1 MYFSCVPY
9 VPHPEND
16 ELLHAALGIYRRF
29 NQYSDALL
37 VAIQLNDMVLI
48 REVYDSC
55 PDPYVVHT
63 QQLFFTLCVLCIY
76 RIKVKARSPM
86 T

>member
-1 MYFSCVPY
+1 MLLFVMLFVTLFVTYYSCVPY

-29 NQYSDALL
+29 NQYADALL
-37 VAIQLNDMVLI
+37 VAIQLNNVTII

-55 PDPYVVHT
+55 PDPYVYINSLT
-63 QQLFFTLCVLCIY
+63 FCASFYTY
-76 RIKVKARSPM
+76 
-86 T
+86 